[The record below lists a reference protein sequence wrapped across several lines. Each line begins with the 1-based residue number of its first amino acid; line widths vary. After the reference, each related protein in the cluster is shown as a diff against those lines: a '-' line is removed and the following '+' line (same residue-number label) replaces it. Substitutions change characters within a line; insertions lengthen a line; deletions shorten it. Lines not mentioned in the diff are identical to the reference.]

1 MANPLDRAWARRPL
15 VSPPTWGR
23 SVPVIWADIEV
34 TFLRRNSS
42 DNGIG
47 GTSGA
52 VELTLL
58 TIKAS
63 VSISPE
69 PGLHIEIGSGGSIRR
84 RYYLTIFD
92 IPRNPDFDWDLLP
105 QKGDYE
111 VFYDVAGRY
120 VSVPIKAV
128 HLPQN
133 LGDHVEIE
141 SEEFD

>member
-1 MANPLDRAWARRPL
+1 MANPLDRSWVRRPL
-15 VSPPTWGR
+15 VSPAPWGR
-23 SVPVIWADIEV
+23 SVPAVWADTEV
-34 TFLRRNSS
+34 AFMRRMGD

-47 GTSGA
+47 GTGGQA
-52 VELTLL
+52 IGTVLV
-58 TIKAS
+58 IMAS

-69 PGLHIEIGSGGSIRR
+69 PGLHIEIGVGGSIRR

-92 IPRNPDFDWDLLP
+92 VPRDPAFDWDTLP
-105 QKGDYE
+105 VKGDTE
-111 VFYDVAGRY
+111 TFVDVAGRN
-120 VSVPIKAV
+120 VSVLVKAV